1 MYGSNYGRATEVSIV
16 ELRLQET
23 GTFNNQYHR
32 PFEAIIR
39 HESLE
44 NLSRRIESTISAA
57 GLPFRC
63 AS

>member
-32 PFEAIIR
+32 PFEALFDT
-39 HESLE
+39 SPWKT
-44 NLSRRIESTISAA
+44 SRAVSSQRSVPLDPVVLTT
-57 GLPFRC
+57 R
-63 AS
+63 